1 MKARAPIWRKLA
13 EEHLAKG
20 MSHREVAEAL
30 GLPVGTVKTWRH
42 LQKKQADKS
51 VRAPIKPDMKPAS
64 AKGKAADMK
73 PGTKPAKLATFR
85 GITALDLP
93 GRTREIQS
101 LNFAA
106 MKLGKYPPRSAGI
119 PGYLEGPELG
129 AALRAWCEKWKGR
142 KK

>member
-1 MKARAPIWRKLA
+1 MKARARIWKTLV
-13 EEHLAKG
+13 EECLAKG

-30 GLPVGTVKTWRH
+30 ALPKGTVATWSRR
-42 LQKKQADKS
+42 KKAGMKADVKAA
-51 VRAPIKPDMKPAS
+51 APKETGRVMKADMN
-64 AKGKAADMK
+64 ADMK
-73 PGTKPAKLATFR
+73 AAKLATFR

-106 MKLGKYPPRSAGI
+106 FKMGKYPPRSAGI
-119 PGYLEGPELG
+119 PGYLEGPELV
-129 AALRAWCEKWKGR
+129 AALQAWCEKWKGR

>member
-1 MKARAPIWRKLA
+1 MKARARIWKTLV
-13 EEHLAKG
+13 EECLAKG

-30 GLPVGTVKTWRH
+30 ALPKGTVATWSRR
-42 LQKKQADKS
+42 KK
-51 VRAPIKPDMKPAS
+51 
-64 AKGKAADMK
+64 ADMK
-73 PGTKPAKLATFR
+73 ADMKVPIPKETGRVMKADMKAAKLATFR

-106 MKLGKYPPRSAGI
+106 FKMGKYPPRSAGI
-119 PGYLEGPELG
+119 PGYLEGPELV

-142 KK
+142 KNDE